1 MPFSSP
7 EHARELTA
15 MFALC
20 DRNDDGRID
29 LAEFGE
35 LMGMLGDSDRE
46 AAATAS
52 FLKIDHD
59 GDGYITLA
67 EFMEWREQDD

>member
-7 EHARELTA
+7 EHARELTN

-20 DRNDDGRID
+20 DRDDDGRID
-29 LAEFGE
+29 ASEFGE
-35 LMGMLGDSDRE
+35 LVSRLGDSGLE
-46 AAATAS
+46 PAAAAS

-67 EFMEWREQDD
+67 EFMDWWSDD